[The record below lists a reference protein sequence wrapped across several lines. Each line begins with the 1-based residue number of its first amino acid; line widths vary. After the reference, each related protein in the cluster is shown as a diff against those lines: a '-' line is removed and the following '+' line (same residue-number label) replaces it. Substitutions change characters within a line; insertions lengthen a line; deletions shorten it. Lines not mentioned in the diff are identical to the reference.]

1 MTPGPPETLTTLV
14 EEDLRPMAPWF
25 DACGSSTTTHR
36 GLDVSSWPQ
45 CRIDIKWSAT
55 DRERRDVKSQVLASH
70 RRHSFFVAPQKGEGG
85 KESTLGLGGR
95 LKMKLFNYYNETEA
109 EK

>member
-25 DACGSSTTTHR
+25 DACVSLTTPHR

-45 CRIDIKWSAT
+45 YRIDINSGQLPT
-55 DRERRDVKSQVLASH
+55 EREEGCKKSSSGFSSSTFVLCCSSK
-70 RRHSFFVAPQKGEGG
+70 RGRGKGKHFGVGG
-85 KESTLGLGGR
+85 TVEDEVVQLL
-95 LKMKLFNYYNETEA
+95 
-109 EK
+109 

>member
-45 CRIDIKWSAT
+45 YRIDIKWSAT
-55 DRERRDVKSQVLASH
+55 DREEGCKKSSSGFSSSTFVLCCSSK
-70 RRHSFFVAPQKGEGG
+70 RGRGKGKHFGVGG
-85 KESTLGLGGR
+85 TIEDEVVQLL
-95 LKMKLFNYYNETEA
+95 
-109 EK
+109 